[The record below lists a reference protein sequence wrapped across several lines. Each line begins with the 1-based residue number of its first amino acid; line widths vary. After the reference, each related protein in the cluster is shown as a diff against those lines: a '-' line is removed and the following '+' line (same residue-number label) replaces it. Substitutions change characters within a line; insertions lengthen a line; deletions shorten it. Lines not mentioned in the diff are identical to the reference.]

1 MDYNKAFLYFTF
13 QRKEPLS
20 GCEIVQSG
28 IHHKGN
34 GLRLKQPDR
43 KKNIGGNLPATAEIP
58 STIEIVR

>member
-43 KKNIGGNLPATAEIP
+43 KKKYRRKFTSDCRDSIDD
-58 STIEIVR
+58 